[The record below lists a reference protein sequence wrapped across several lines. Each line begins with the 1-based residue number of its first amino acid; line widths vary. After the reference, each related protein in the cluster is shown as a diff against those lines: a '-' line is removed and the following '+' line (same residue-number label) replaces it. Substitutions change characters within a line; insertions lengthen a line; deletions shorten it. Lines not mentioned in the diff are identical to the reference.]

1 MASHQ
6 AVQLVR
12 YWDSGLGKDGWRG
25 EKGRKYYWGALR
37 KDLKPKGLVLK
48 SLDFQRNW
56 GSLLGSRVCGQFGS
70 QSSRERQG

>member
-12 YWDSGLGKDGWRG
+12 YGDSGLGEDGWRG
-25 EKGRKYYWGALR
+25 EKGRKMYREALG

-48 SLDFQRNW
+48 SLDFQGIW

-70 QSSRERQG
+70 QSSRE